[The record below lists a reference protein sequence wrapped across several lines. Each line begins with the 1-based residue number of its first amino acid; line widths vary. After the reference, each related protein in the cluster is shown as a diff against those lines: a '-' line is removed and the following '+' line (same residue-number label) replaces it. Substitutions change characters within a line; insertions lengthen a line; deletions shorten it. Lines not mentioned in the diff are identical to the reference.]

1 MLTDSHVHIERGEY
15 TKEWIDR
22 FIETGKKKGIEKLCI
37 TEHVHLFQE
46 FKDIPSML
54 IKKFGENK
62 DTLFMKEWWSKNCK
76 QKLDL
81 YVQFIEDL
89 KREGYPLKLGM
100 EVDWLGEEPNEL
112 IQEVI
117 SKYPWDILIG
127 SVHWIRG
134 WGFDH
139 PDRLFT
145 WKKRDIY
152 KVYENYFSLIKEAA
166 QSKMFDV
173 IGHLDVIKLFGIYP
187 EKNWLCMVKKV
198 INIISEVKVAVEV
211 NTAGLRK
218 PVGEIY
224 PKEEFLD
231 LLKDKKVPL
240 TLSSD
245 AHNPEDVGCKFK
257 EVLKILK
264 KKGYK
269 KLIIFNKRNPSFI
282 SII

>member
-1 MLTDSHVHIERGEY
+1 MLIDSHVHIERGKY
-15 TKEWIDR
+15 TKEWIDK
-22 FIETGKKKGIEKLCI
+22 FIETGKKKKVEKLCI

-46 FKDIPSML
+46 FKDIPLML
-54 IKKFGENK
+54 IKKFGENE
-62 DTLFMKEWWSKNCK
+62 DTLFMKKWWLENSKK
-76 QKLDL
+76 RLDL

-112 IQEVI
+112 IQGVLNN
-117 SKYPWDILIG
+117 YPWDILIG

-145 WKKRDIY
+145 WEKRDIY
-152 KVYENYFSLIKEAA
+152 KVYENYFSLVKEAV

-173 IGHLDVIKLFGIYP
+173 IGHLDVIKLFGIHP
-187 EKNWLCMVKKV
+187 KKDWLNIAKEVIKV
-198 INIISEVKVAVEV
+198 ISEVKATVEV

-218 PVGEIY
+218 PVGELY
-224 PKEEFLD
+224 PNEKLLD
-231 LLKDKKVPL
+231 FLKDKKTPL

-245 AHNPEDVGCKFK
+245 AHNPEDVGYKFD

-264 KKGYK
+264 EKGYK
-269 KLIIFNKRNPSFI
+269 KLITFNKRNPSFI
-282 SII
+282 TIN